1 MKEELQKI
9 RDEEADRYNN
19 NPYLSIIQRME
30 VHDIWTD
37 GFDRAVELMEE
48 RVKIL
53 EEALEF
59 YAKAKILFFVYRE
72 QDWIAKNPLYGIVN
86 SGIPETHIKDDG
98 NKAREALAK
107 YREGQ

>member
-59 YAKAKILFFVYRE
+59 YAKAKILFCNKPNPKHSPTKPHPP
-72 QDWIAKNPLYGIVN
+72 IAK
-86 SGIPETHIKDDG
+86 DF
-98 NKAREALAK
+98 REPNRKLTRK
-107 YREGQ
+107 KVSLSLVQHLC